1 MDLKLRRGVP
11 ADAAACGR
19 ICFEAFKT
27 LADRHNFPQDFP
39 SAEIASGLMTFLLAH
54 ANFYSTIAEVDGRIV
69 GSNFLD
75 ERNVIAGIG
84 PISVDPAA
92 QTRGV
97 GRRLMEDVLERAH
110 QREFVG
116 IRLVQAGYNNQ
127 TLCLYTK
134 LGFVTREPLSV
145 MTGPPLKI
153 KLSGYSARSARDDDM
168 DECDRLCRT
177 IHSHDRSAEL
187 ADAVRDKSATIVER
201 LGRITG
207 YATAIGFF
215 AHAVGE
221 TNEDLM
227 ASIAAAQHI
236 AGPGILVPTR
246 NHGLM
251 TWCLRNNLK
260 LMQQMTLMT
269 IGLYC
274 EPAGAYLP
282 SILY

>member
-1 MDLKLRRGVP
+1 MNLKLRRGVP
-11 ADAAACGR
+11 TDSAECGR

-27 LADRHNFPQDFP
+27 LADRHHFPQDFP
-39 SAEIASGLMTFLLAH
+39 SAEIASGLMAFLLAH
-54 ANFYSTIAEVDGRIV
+54 ANFYSTVAEVDGRIV

-84 PISVDPAA
+84 PISVDPAI
-92 QTRGV
+92 QTRGI
-97 GRRLMEDVLERAH
+97 GRRLMEDLLDRAR
-110 QREFVG
+110 QRKFVG

-134 LGFVTREPLSV
+134 LGFVTREPLSI
-145 MTGPPLKI
+145 MSGPPPKI
-153 KLSGYSARSARDDDM
+153 KLSGYTVRSARDADIDA
-168 DECDRLCRT
+168 CDRLCRT
-177 IHSHDRSAEL
+177 VHGHDRSAEL
-187 ADAVRDKSATIVER
+187 ADAVRDKTATIVER

-221 TNEDLM
+221 TNEDPM
-227 ASIAAAQHI
+227 ALIAAAQHI

-246 NHGLM
+246 NHELM
-251 TWCLRNNLK
+251 TWCLSNDLK
-260 LMQQMTLMT
+260 LVQQMTLMT

-274 EPAGAYLP
+274 EPSGAYLP